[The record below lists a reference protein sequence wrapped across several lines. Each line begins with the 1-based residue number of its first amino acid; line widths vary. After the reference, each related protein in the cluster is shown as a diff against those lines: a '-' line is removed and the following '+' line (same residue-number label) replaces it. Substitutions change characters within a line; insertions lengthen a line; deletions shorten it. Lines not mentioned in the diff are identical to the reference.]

1 MAYFKKKNVY
11 LQGGVF
17 FYFWNTKTHFRRNG
31 VKVKIALSKRSVSK
45 SVLLS
50 GNTEKGILNNFF
62 YITVKECES
71 VLPCTCAN
79 ARVNV
84 ESWLNPV
91 QVLLGSSQW

>member
-17 FYFWNTKTHFRRNG
+17 SYFWNTKTHFRRHG

-50 GNTEKGILNNFF
+50 RNREKGIINNFF
-62 YITVKECES
+62 YITVKECDLS
-71 VLPCTCAN
+71 TCAN

-84 ESWLNPV
+84 ESWLNPA